1 VRKDNFYSIIIK
13 PLVTE
18 KGFAQSQN
26 LNAYSFQVAS
36 WANKTQIKQAVE
48 KIYDVKVVDVRTSNR
63 KGKPRRVR
71 WNQWGATKHWK
82 KAVVVLDPEHH
93 IDLF

>member
-1 VRKDNFYSIIIK
+1 VKGTIYGVIIR

-18 KGFAQSQN
+18 KGTHQSQA

-36 WANKTQIKQAVE
+36 WANKVQIKQAVE
-48 KIYDVKVVDVRTSNR
+48 EIYNVKVLEVRTSNR

-71 WNQWGATKHWK
+71 WNQWGTTKHWK
-82 KAVVVLDPEHH
+82 KAVVVLHEDHH